1 MIDIKSDEG
10 RMKSNNKESYD
21 YEWVYE
27 ILTVEESN
35 NNDDEGSSIPKC
47 KNKKWLPP
55 SARKIQR
62 DFFSIELWRLLR
74 KRMEE

>member
-1 MIDIKSDEG
+1 MIDIKSVEG
-10 RMKSNNKESYD
+10 RMKDEESYD
-21 YEWVYE
+21 YEWVCE
-27 ILTVEESN
+27 TLTIEELD
-35 NNDDEGSSIPKC
+35 NNDNEGSSLPTF

-55 SARKIQR
+55 STRKIQR